1 MGNQNQGQT
10 LNLIPKDKA
19 QPQVTPQQQSPRR
32 SVKKKNLARARRP
45 AANVKFCR
53 KLPNH
58 LLCLVKGSGFRI
70 RAGSFPRKF
79 RTNLENNDIENCI
92 GNLTLNINIFT
103 HDT

>member
-1 MGNQNQGQT
+1 MVNRNQGQT

-19 QPQVTPQQQSPRR
+19 QPQVTPQQQSPSR
-32 SVKKKNLARARRP
+32 SAKKNNLARARRL
-45 AANVKFCR
+45 AKNAKFYR

-58 LLCLVKGSGFRI
+58 LLCLVKESGFRI

-79 RTNLENNDIENCI
+79 RTNLENYDIENCI
-92 GNLTLNINIFT
+92 GNLTLSINILT